1 MTGNRGKKTLS
12 GIKPLRRHP
21 AAGYAVLILGLV
33 VIGVAYAAITGAG
46 GAVSAATASGP
57 SPQDI
62 AAGRAIFAQT
72 CSSCHGM
79 NAEGTSAGPSLIGV
93 GAAAVHFQMSTGRMP
108 GKDLDAEMPRK
119 PVTFTPEQIRQVAA
133 YISALGGGPEIPTPA
148 QVSTAGAD
156 PALGQQLFI
165 TNCAQCHNFVGAGGA
180 LTNGKYAPDLSAST
194 PQQIYEAMLTGPEAM
209 PVFNDGTLTPSEK
222 RDIIAYITQTRAEP
236 NPGGFSL
243 SRIGPVTEG
252 LVVCLGAITLLVFA
266 AIWIAAKRR
275 EQA

>member
-1 MTGNRGKKTLS
+1 VS

-79 NAEGTSAGPSLIGV
+79 HAEGTSAGPSLIGV
-93 GAAAVHFQMSTGRMP
+93 GAAAVDFQMSTGRMP
-108 GKDLDAEMPRK
+108 GKDFDAEMPRK

-133 YISALGGGPEIPTPA
+133 YISALGGGPQIPTPA

-165 TNCAQCHNFVGAGGA
+165 TKCAQCHNFVGAGGA
-180 LTNGKYAPDLSAST
+180 LTDGKYAPDLSPST
-194 PQQIYEAMLTGPEAM
+194 PEQIYEAMLTGPEAM
-209 PVFNDGTLTPSEK
+209 PVFNDGTITPSEK
-222 RDIIAYITQTRAEP
+222 RDIIAYITQSRAEP

-243 SRIGPVTEG
+243 GRIGPVTEG
-252 LVVCLGAITLLVFA
+252 LVVWLGGITLLVFA